1 MPFRLPVRGN
11 RTLQLGL
18 RMRFAV
24 VSLLLLTPFVATAD
38 YAIVVSQATHSDPQW
53 KSVVDAL
60 VEKYP
65 DAEIH
70 PYTDDVTEALGTLR
84 KQHPRKTCFVAT
96 PTEANRAFVAAVH
109 TLTRTFDDDP
119 YTDTQWGI
127 LTGYDAANA
136 LRIARHQVPLTINNV
151 SSGTEVALE
160 MCNQGVWY
168 DELVKHK
175 KVSRQKDG
183 VRQEERGPAD
193 TTAALAETLTSQ
205 STDLFVTSGHATERN
220 WQIGFS
226 YRNGYFQSKDGL
238 MFGKPTTGDRFEIE
252 STNPKVYLP
261 IGNCLMGHIDGPD
274 AMALAWMNR
283 VGVKQMIGYTVVT
296 WYGYG
301 GWGVLDYFVEQ
312 PGRYSM
318 NEAFHANHHALI
330 HRLDTYFDDAV
341 DTKLVVGSRQMVRA
355 TPNADGRQQS
365 LTSQDAAG
373 LLWDRDTVAFYGDP
387 GWSATMADRSKAF
400 DQTLTIEGDTY
411 TLTIIPNRG
420 EKSFEPINTN
430 GAQRGWR
437 PIVEL
442 LPHRIGDVNV
452 LSGADLKP
460 VITDD
465 FVLIPNPK
473 RCDPGRKYE
482 ITFTAK
488 RLP

>member
-1 MPFRLPVRGN
+1 
-11 RTLQLGL
+11 
-18 RMRFAV
+18 MRFAV

-60 VEKYP
+60 VEKYA

-318 NEAFHANHHALI
+318 NEAFHANHQALI

-373 LLWDRDTVAFYGDP
+373 LLWDRDAVAFYGDP

-452 LSGADLKP
+452 LSGADIKP